1 MSSSPHQLG
10 FGFDEILEQEETASL
25 PSTLEDGI
33 VHYRAL
39 LEKHH
44 EAMFAGDEATA
55 LAMRDEGN
63 RLAVKLNNGEPGIL
77 SGPDA
82 PGHLLMRETT
92 AQSGTVPMWGQRGDF
107 TVTIDEMPVHIV
119 MDGMI
124 GACASMDIWPGFS
137 ANVVEPEKPFI
148 SETGYRSFL
157 GVHANLSPG
166 LTPDAFV
173 REVVAAHIKGPCKG
187 KLRRVCD
194 MKMTDCRVLFFFVS
208 ILQVCKT

>member
-1 MSSSPHQLG
+1 MSSFPHQLG
-10 FGFDEILEQEETASL
+10 FGFDDILEQEEAAAL
-25 PSTLEDGI
+25 PSTMDDGI
-33 VHYRAL
+33 AHYRAL

-44 EAMFAGDEATA
+44 EAMLAGDEATA
-55 LAMRDEGN
+55 MATREEGN

-82 PGHLLMRETT
+82 PGYVLMRET
-92 AQSGTVPMWGQRGDF
+92 AALPGTVPMWGQQGEF

-119 MDGMI
+119 MDGMV
-124 GACASMDIWPGFS
+124 GASASIDVWPGFS

-157 GVHANLSPG
+157 GVHADLVPG

-173 REVVAAHIKGPCKG
+173 REVIAAHIKGPCKG
-187 KLRRVCD
+187 RLRPVKEDYRGRYSVGRGN
-194 MKMTDCRVLFFFVS
+194 TLG
-208 ILQVCKT
+208 